1 MSNLGIKV
9 EYSKV
14 SDGNMSFVWGN
25 EADVIKNRQQFL
37 ENNSFDADG
46 VS

>member
-1 MSNLGIKV
+1 MNNLGIKV

-25 EADVIKNRQQFL
+25 EADVIKTD
-37 ENNSFDADG
+37 NSFWKITPLMLT
-46 VS
+46 V